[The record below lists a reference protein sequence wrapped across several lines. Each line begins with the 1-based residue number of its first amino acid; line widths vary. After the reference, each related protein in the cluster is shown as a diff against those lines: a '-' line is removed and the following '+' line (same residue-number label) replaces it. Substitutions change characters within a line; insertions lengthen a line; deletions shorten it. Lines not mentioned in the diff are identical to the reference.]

1 MWIRK
6 GVRAFAD
13 WWEDAT
19 CSEWTENKLLSRKW
33 LVVVVVVLWG
43 LVSDACGR
51 PLADSTVNLIQWVV
65 PPWVT
70 IQGFVDM
77 YRYRASENRYGSP
90 KKRRKRKERE
100 VEDGNQVL

>member
-1 MWIRK
+1 MDRK
-6 GVRAFAD
+6 QA
-13 WWEDAT
+13 
-19 CSEWTENKLLSRKW
+19 L
-33 LVVVVVVLWG
+33 VVVVVLWG
-43 LVSDACGR
+43 LVADTFGR
-51 PLADSTVNLIQWVV
+51 PLADSTVSLIQWVV